1 MATATLAAV
10 LLAAILLGVEVWV
23 VGIAALAWTVSRPTL
38 TGVVVATAGAAL
50 VASAVGYVTVVILVG
65 RWVAP

>member
-23 VGIAALAWTVSRPTL
+23 VGIAALAWTVSRPAL
-38 TGVVVATAGAAL
+38 TAVAVATAGAAL
-50 VASAVGYVTVVILVG
+50 TASAVGYVAAVILLG

>member
-23 VGIAALAWTVSRPTL
+23 VGIAALAWAVSRPTL
-38 TGVVVATAGAAL
+38 TGLAVATAGAAL
-50 VASAVGYVTVVILVG
+50 TASAAGYVAVVILLG
-65 RWVAP
+65 RWIAP